1 MQKKKTE
8 KERLQRVLTDLEDNY
23 LSVDVLDKFHS
34 SKNLNISFD
43 RVVQKQQ
50 EKQAKDASIMARD
63 QKEREALKAAV
74 GFAR

>member
-63 QKEREALKAAV
+63 QEEREALKAAV

>member
-23 LSVDVLDKFHS
+23 LSVEVLDKFHS

-43 RVVQKQQ
+43 RVVIKQQ
-50 EKQAKDASIMARD
+50 DKQAKDASNLARD
-63 QKEREALKAAV
+63 QQERAALKAGV